1 MPRKRV
7 IYQSEALF
15 VSATGSNFKYVTGNW
30 DSGQYNVGAATA
42 ANRHNASLNTSDF
55 SLVSQTGANNINVTN
70 GFYNAFFTGTLPLEA
85 FNSGLLNLVNQLNRV
100 QSANYS
106 FEVTRQDINQYGQL
120 ASIDRIILEQP
131 TVNFDFSYYLNSGEN
146 EANLGLSVATGVG
159 IIATAGTPALSG
171 ILTAGKDTNNYYIL
185 TVGEGKDAN
194 IDGKS
199 GGKVIGIGNGFL
211 SSYSMEAS
219 VGNIPTVS
227 VNGEGMNMRFYAG
240 TDTQTLPTINPEDG
254 SSVAGTFTIP
264 TPVTGAGYSALR
276 PGDVDLTIAGAT
288 GVLASDLKI
297 QSASIQFDLS
307 RDPIQ
312 KLGSRFAFTREI
324 QFPVTVTM
332 SVDAIMGDIQAANL
346 ADVINN
352 DSAKHNLQIKINK
365 PNSDTEA
372 VSYVLRGAKLDSQ
385 DFSSSVGDNKSVT
398 LTWSAQI
405 GGPNDQV
412 GGLFIFAN
420 TNT

>member
-55 SLVSQTGANNINVTN
+55 SLVSQTGDNNINVTN
-70 GFYNAFFTGTLPLEA
+70 GLYNAFFTGTLPLAA
-85 FNSGLLNLVNQLNRV
+85 FNSGLSNLVNQLNRV

-106 FEVTRQDINQYGQL
+106 FEVTRQDINQYGEL
-120 ASIDRIILEQP
+120 AAIDRIILEQP

-146 EANLGLSVATGVG
+146 ETNLGLSVANGVG
-159 IIATAGTPALSG
+159 TIATAGTPALSG

-185 TVGEGKDAN
+185 TVGEGRDAN

-227 VNGEGMNMRFYAG
+227 VNGEGMNMRFYG
-240 TDTQTLPTINPEDG
+240 DVSGTLPTINPEDG
-254 SSVAGTFTIP
+254 SSANGTFEIP
-264 TPVTGAGYSALR
+264 TPVTGGGYSALR

-288 GVLASDLKI
+288 GVVVSDLKI
-297 QSASIQFDLS
+297 QSASIQFDLG

-332 SVDAIMGDIQAANL
+332 SVDAIMGDIEAANL
-346 ADVINN
+346 ADIINN
-352 DSAKHNLQIKINK
+352 DSAAYNLQVKINR
-365 PNSDTEA
+365 PNTDTEA
-372 VSYVLRGAKLDSQ
+372 ISYVLRGAKLDSQ
-385 DFSSSVGDNKSVT
+385 DFSSSIGDNKSVT
-398 LTWSAQI
+398 MTWSAQI
-405 GGPNDQV
+405 GGPNDRN
-412 GGLFIFAN
+412 GGLLIFSN
-420 TNT
+420 S

>member
-1 MPRKRV
+1 MARKRV

-15 VSATGSNFKYVTGNW
+15 VGATG
-30 DSGQYNVGAATA
+30 D
-42 ANRHNASLNTSDF
+42 AS
-55 SLVSQTGANNINVTN
+55 
-70 GFYNAFFTGTLPLEA
+70 PK
-85 FNSGLLNLVNQLNRV
+85 QLNRV

-106 FEVTRQDINQYGQL
+106 FEVSRQDINQYGQL

-171 ILTAGKDTNNYYIL
+171 ILTNNKDTNNYYIL

-194 IDGKS
+194 IDGKT
-199 GGKVIGIGNGFL
+199 GGKTIGIGNGFL

-227 VNGEGMNMRFYAG
+227 INGEGMNMRFYADISG
-240 TDTQTLPTINPEDG
+240 TLPTINPEDG

-264 TPVTGAGYSALR
+264 SPVTGDGYSALR

-288 GVLASDLKI
+288 GVVSSDLKI
-297 QSASIQFDLS
+297 QKASVKFDLG

-324 QFPVTVTM
+324 KFPVTVTL
-332 SVDAIMGDIQAANL
+332 SVDAIMGDVEAANL
-346 ADVINN
+346 ADIINN
-352 DSAKHNLQIKINK
+352 DSAKHNLQIKINQ
-365 PNSDTEA
+365 PNTDTEA
-372 VSYVLRGAKLDSQ
+372 ISYVLRGAKLDSQ
-385 DFSSSVGDNKSVT
+385 DFSSSIGDNKSVT
-398 LTWSAQI
+398 MNWSAQI

-420 TNT
+420 S

>member
-1 MPRKRV
+1 MARKRV

-15 VSATGSNFKYVTGNW
+15 VGATG
-30 DSGQYNVGAATA
+30 D
-42 ANRHNASLNTSDF
+42 AS
-55 SLVSQTGANNINVTN
+55 
-70 GFYNAFFTGTLPLEA
+70 PK
-85 FNSGLLNLVNQLNRV
+85 QLNRV

-106 FEVTRQDINQYGQL
+106 FEVSRQDINQYGQL

-146 EANLGLSVATGVG
+146 EANLGLSVATGAG

-171 ILTAGKDTNNYYIL
+171 ILTANKDTNNYYIL

-194 IDGKS
+194 IDGKT
-199 GGKVIGIGNGFL
+199 GGKTIGIGNGFL

-227 VNGEGMNMRFYAG
+227 INGEGMNMRFYADISG
-240 TDTQTLPTINPEDG
+240 TLPTINPEDG

-264 TPVTGAGYSALR
+264 NPVTGAGYSALR

-288 GVLASDLKI
+288 GVVSSDLKI
-297 QSASIQFDLS
+297 QKASVKFDLG

-324 QFPVTVTM
+324 KFPVTVTM
-332 SVDAIMGDIQAANL
+332 SVDAIMGDVEAANL
-346 ADVINN
+346 ADIINN

-365 PNSDTEA
+365 PNTDTEA
-372 VSYVLRGAKLDSQ
+372 ISYVLRGAKLDSQ
-385 DFSSSVGDNKSVT
+385 DFSSSIGDNKSVT
-398 LTWSAQI
+398 MNWSAQI

-420 TNT
+420 S

>member
-1 MPRKRV
+1 MARKRV

-15 VSATGSNFKYVTGNW
+15 VGGTGE
-30 DSGQYNVGAATA
+30 
-42 ANRHNASLNTSDF
+42 AS
-55 SLVSQTGANNINVTN
+55 
-70 GFYNAFFTGTLPLEA
+70 PK
-85 FNSGLLNLVNQLNRV
+85 QLNRV

-106 FEVTRQDINQYGQL
+106 FEVSRQDINQYGQL
-120 ASIDRIILEQP
+120 AAIDRIILEQP

-146 EANLGLSVATGVG
+146 EKSIGLSLATGSGVL
-159 IIATAGTPALSG
+159 ATQGVAALSG
-171 ILTAGKDTNNYYIL
+171 ILTDSKDTNNYYIL

-194 IDGKS
+194 VDGKS

-227 VNGEGMNMRFYAG
+227 INGEGMNMRFYAG
-240 TDTQTLPTINPEDG
+240 TDAQTLPTINPEDG
-254 SSVAGTFTIP
+254 TSVAGTFTIP
-264 TPVTGAGYSALR
+264 TPVSGEGYSALR
-276 PGDVDLTIAGAT
+276 PGDVDLTIAGST
-288 GVLASDLKI
+288 GVVATDLKI
-297 QSASIQFDLS
+297 QKASIKFDLG

-324 QFPVTVTM
+324 KFPVTVSM
-332 SVDAIMGDIQAANL
+332 SIDAIMGDIQAANL

-352 DSAKHNLQIKINK
+352 DAAKYNLQIKINK
-365 PNSDTEA
+365 PNTDTEA

-385 DFSSSVGDNKSVT
+385 DFSTSIGDNKSVT
-398 LTWSAQI
+398 MNWSAQI

-420 TNT
+420 S

>member
-55 SLVSQTGANNINVTN
+55 SLVSQTGDNNINVTN
-70 GFYNAFFTGTLPLEA
+70 GLYNAFFTGTLPLAA
-85 FNSGLLNLVNQLNRV
+85 FNSGLSNLVNQLNRV

-106 FEVTRQDINQYGQL
+106 FEVTRQDINQYGEL
-120 ASIDRIILEQP
+120 AAIDRIILEQP

-146 EANLGLSVATGVG
+146 ETNLGLSVANGVG
-159 IIATAGTPALSG
+159 TIATAGTPALSG

-185 TVGEGKDAN
+185 TVGEGRDAN

-227 VNGEGMNMRFYAG
+227 VNGEGMNMRFYG
-240 TDTQTLPTINPEDG
+240 DVSGTLPTINPEDG
-254 SSVAGTFTIP
+254 SSANGTFEIP
-264 TPVTGAGYSALR
+264 TPVTGGGYSALR

-288 GVLASDLKI
+288 GVVVSDLKI
-297 QSASIQFDLS
+297 QSASIQFDLG

-332 SVDAIMGDIQAANL
+332 SVDAIMGDIEAANL
-346 ADVINN
+346 ADIINN
-352 DSAKHNLQIKINK
+352 DSAAYNLQVKINR
-365 PNSDTEA
+365 PNTDTEA
-372 VSYVLRGAKLDSQ
+372 ISYVLRGAKLDSQ
-385 DFSSSVGDNKSVT
+385 DFSSSIGDNKSVT
-398 LTWSAQI
+398 MTWSAQI
-405 GGPNDQV
+405 GGPNDRN
-412 GGLFIFAN
+412 GGLFIFSN
-420 TNT
+420 S

>member
-1 MPRKRV
+1 MARKRV

-15 VSATGSNFKYVTGNW
+15 VGGTGDATPK
-30 DSGQYNVGAATA
+30 
-42 ANRHNASLNTSDF
+42 
-55 SLVSQTGANNINVTN
+55 
-70 GFYNAFFTGTLPLEA
+70 
-85 FNSGLLNLVNQLNRV
+85 QLNRV

-106 FEVTRQDINQYGQL
+106 FEVTRQDVNQYGQL
-120 ASIDRIILEQP
+120 AAIDRIILEQP

-146 EANLGLSVATGVG
+146 EKNLGFSVATGIG
-159 IIATAGTPALSG
+159 SLTTGTPALSQ
-171 ILTAGKDTNNYYIL
+171 ILTGGKDTNNYYIL

-227 VNGEGMNMRFYAG
+227 VNGEGMNMRFYAN
-240 TDTQTLPTINPEDG
+240 TDSQTLPTINPEDG
-254 SSVAGTFTIP
+254 SSVVGTFTIP
-264 TPVTGAGYSALR
+264 TPVTGDGYSALR
-276 PGDVDLTIAGAT
+276 PGDVDLTIAGST
-288 GVLASDLKI
+288 GVVASDLKI
-297 QSASIQFDLS
+297 QKASIKFDLG

-324 QFPVTVTM
+324 KFPVTVTM
-332 SVDAIMGDIQAANL
+332 SVDAIMGDIEAANL

-352 DSAKHNLQIKINK
+352 DSAKYDLQVKINK

-372 VSYVLRGAKLDSQ
+372 VSYVVRGAKLDSQ
-385 DFSSSVGDNKSVT
+385 DFSSSIGDNKSVT
-398 LTWSAQI
+398 INWSTQI
-405 GGPNDQV
+405 GGPSDTNH
-412 GGLFIFAN
+412 GLFIFAN
-420 TNT
+420 S

>member
-1 MPRKRV
+1 MARKRV

-15 VSATGSNFKYVTGNW
+15 VGATG
-30 DSGQYNVGAATA
+30 D
-42 ANRHNASLNTSDF
+42 AS
-55 SLVSQTGANNINVTN
+55 
-70 GFYNAFFTGTLPLEA
+70 PK
-85 FNSGLLNLVNQLNRV
+85 QLNRV

-106 FEVTRQDINQYGQL
+106 FEVSRQDINQYGQL

-146 EANLGLSVATGVG
+146 EANLGLSVATGAG

-171 ILTAGKDTNNYYIL
+171 ILTANKDTHNYYIL
-185 TVGEGKDAN
+185 TVGAGKDAN
-194 IDGKS
+194 IDGKT
-199 GGKVIGIGNGFL
+199 GGKTIGIGNGFL

-227 VNGEGMNMRFYAG
+227 INGEGMNMRFYADISG
-240 TDTQTLPTINPEDG
+240 TLPTINPEDG

-264 TPVTGAGYSALR
+264 NPVTGAGYSALR

-288 GVLASDLKI
+288 GVVSSDLKI
-297 QSASIQFDLS
+297 QKASVKFDLG

-324 QFPVTVTM
+324 KFPVTVTM
-332 SVDAIMGDIQAANL
+332 SVDAIMGDVEAANL
-346 ADVINN
+346 ADIINN

-365 PNSDTEA
+365 PNTDTEA
-372 VSYVLRGAKLDSQ
+372 ISYVLRGAKLDSQ
-385 DFSSSVGDNKSVT
+385 DFSSSIGDNKSVT
-398 LTWSAQI
+398 MNWSAQI

-420 TNT
+420 S